1 MKKNV
6 FALFLS
12 LAAFALLVGCG
23 GGGGSSSPTVGNLKL
38 NIVDDNNAPVSGATI
53 KINDETKTESTST
66 HLRENVAAGKA
77 FIKVSKTGY
86 LATMKY
92 EPVATGYTTVATVS
106 LVLTSGNIMAKTID
120 LTVARPNVEFKE
132 GNENRV
138 TIDFPAL
145 VGATAA
151 QNVEVF
157 HNQPADNKDV
167 VAFPGVFMGVPTGQT
182 DEVPFETYGYINVNL
197 NGASIPEGK
206 VATVTIYCDAD
217 TAVVAPPATMPLWYF
232 NETEQKWKQEGN
244 ATWDSTLK
252 AYVAQVSHFSW
263 YNLDRPLGNDVQT
276 MEVYVASYTQ
286 TYDHENWEAVP
297 DLTTATPRIPGCKV
311 TIKASFAYT
320 GDWEAENSGWTGN
333 FYNASWSDSQVT
345 DSNGKVTFTNI
356 PAGRSIQV
364 DVVSPDGEERSGGSY
379 YVKNDGSAYMIVNYG
394 SFSHGTFN
402 RK

>member
-23 GGGGSSSPTVGNLKL
+23 GGGGGSSSPTVGSLKL
-38 NIVDDNNAPVSGATI
+38 NIVGDNNAPVSGATI

-120 LTVARPNVEFKE
+120 LTVDQPNVEFKE
-132 GNENRV
+132 GSEEKRV

-145 VGATAA
+145 DDATAS
-151 QNVEVF
+151 QTVEVF
-157 HNQPADNKDV
+157 HNQPTDNKDV

-206 VATVTIYCDAD
+206 VATVTIYCDAV

-263 YNLDRPLGNDVQT
+263 YNLDRPLDNEVQT
-276 MEVYVASYTQ
+276 LEVYVASYTQ
-286 TYDHENWEAVP
+286 TYDHEWEAAP

-311 TIKASFAYT
+311 TIKASFADT
-320 GDWEAENSGWTGN
+320 GNWEAENSGWTGN
-333 FYNASWSDSQVT
+333 FNNASWSDSQVT

-402 RK
+402 